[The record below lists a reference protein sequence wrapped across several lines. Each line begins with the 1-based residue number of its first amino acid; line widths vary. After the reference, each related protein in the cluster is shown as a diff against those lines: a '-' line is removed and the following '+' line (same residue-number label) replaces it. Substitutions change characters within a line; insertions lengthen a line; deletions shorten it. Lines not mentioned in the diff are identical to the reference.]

1 MFPETLE
8 TERLEFRK
16 LTRETIDPL
25 ELYEYRNPDSGF
37 DEVATHLTDEV
48 HHTPEESRQYLL
60 ESAEQWDERTR
71 ANWAMYPAAEEP
83 NAGEF
88 AGVASLIPL
97 WEKRTARL
105 GVWLRKPFWGRGY
118 SGERAA
124 ALIELA
130 FEELDLEM
138 VSAGYLAGNENS
150 KRAIEKYVDRFDGEY
165 DGILRN
171 WVPIGDSVR
180 DLHRYTITREQYRE
194 SRRFSDSK

>member
-1 MFPETLE
+1 MFPETFE
-8 TERLEFRK
+8 TDRIEFQRLS
-16 LTRETIDPL
+16 RETIEPL
-25 ELYEYRNPDSGF
+25 ELYEYRKPGSGF
-37 DEVATHLTDEV
+37 DEVATHLTDDV
-48 HHTPEESRQYLL
+48 HYTPNESREYLL
-60 ESAEQWDERTR
+60 ESEEKWDERTR
-71 ANWAMYPAAEEP
+71 ANWVMSPVDGEP

-105 GVWLRKPFWGRGY
+105 GVWLREPFWGRGY

-130 FEELDLEM
+130 FEELDLEV

-150 KRAIEKYVDRFDGEY
+150 KRAIEKYVERYGGEY
-165 DGILRN
+165 DGLLRN
-171 WVPIGDSVR
+171 WVPVEDSVR

-194 SRRFSDSK
+194 SQRSSDSK